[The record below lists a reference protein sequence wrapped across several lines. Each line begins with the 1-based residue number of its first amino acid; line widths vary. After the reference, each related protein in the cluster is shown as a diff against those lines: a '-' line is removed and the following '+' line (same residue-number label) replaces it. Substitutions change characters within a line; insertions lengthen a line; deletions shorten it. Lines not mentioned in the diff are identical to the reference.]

1 MDINDL
7 FICRCFDLAR
17 LGLNN
22 TSPNPS
28 VGAVIVSQDNR
39 IIGEGWTSPYGGAHG
54 EVNAVASVKP
64 EDAYLLASST
74 IYVSLEPCFHFGK
87 TPPCVD
93 LILRK
98 KIQHVV
104 IAYTDPNPKVAG
116 QSIQKLK
123 EHGVKVHIMPN
134 VITDNENTSLLPFF
148 TNISLKRPYIILKWA
163 ESANG
168 FIGDS
173 QQTLPISNAY
183 AKRLVHKWRS
193 EADAIMVGTNTTALD
208 NPELTNRLYYGKSP
222 MRVVLDK
229 NNRLSKDLKIFDN
242 SVKTR
247 VYTEGVNQ
255 DTPNATNEDI
265 HHSSFIIQK
274 TSFKKHHSKNIT
286 FHPISF
292 DENTLQAIVEDL
304 QKQNIGTLFVEGGAQ
319 LLQNFIDKGLW
330 DEARVFKTPTI
341 INPQN
346 GVLAPK
352 IMQQNAE
359 KQIQLFD
366 NQLLTFFRAT

>member
-7 FICRCFDLAR
+7 FIRRCFDLAR
-17 LGLNN
+17 LGLNS

-28 VGAVIVSQDNR
+28 VGAVIVSQDKR
-39 IIGEGWTSPYGGAHG
+39 IIGEGWTSPYGGTHG
-54 EVNAVASVKP
+54 EVNAIASVKP

-98 KIQHVV
+98 KIPHVV

-123 EHGVKVHIMPN
+123 EHGVGVHIMTN

-148 TNISLKRPYIILKWA
+148 TNISFKRPYIILKWA
-163 ESANG
+163 ETANG

-193 EADAIMVGTNTTALD
+193 EADAIMVGTNTAALD

-222 MRVVLDK
+222 MRVILDK

-247 VYTEGVNQ
+247 IYTEGVNE

-265 HHSSFIIQK
+265 
-274 TSFKKHHSKNIT
+274 T
-286 FHPISF
+286 FHPIAF
-292 DENTLQAIVEDL
+292 DENKLETILEDL

-330 DEARVFKTPTI
+330 DEARVFKTPTL

-352 IMQQNAE
+352 IIRQNAE